1 METPVVNMKEHIE
14 KLKQIV
20 QKRIIVDEEYM
31 DRAVVRMKTSL
42 YGKFL
47 GKEVP
52 WINSRRS

>member
-1 METPVVNMKEHIE
+1 MNMKEHIE
-14 KLKQIV
+14 KLQQIV